1 MPGAALVLRIQ
12 DGWVRVPAHK
22 ELLLSMWKQA
32 LTIKRANTPEGCSRG
47 MSTERGKAAPG
58 LQQVLKKESI
68 TYLSAALS
76 THTWGRGSS
85 TLPGSCSRCRW
96 CPDPIYLSPASMSVR
111 QLSLYSKTCPGS
123 AGGHSLEM
131 PGIFCPSHQWPT
143 VHLWRIIY
151 GTEGCPL
158 ASRKEHP
165 NITHTPELL
174 VESGWGETSA
184 ELTLWFVSFPFLWA
198 ELKGFAQS
206 FG

>member
-1 MPGAALVLRIQ
+1 MCKHNQ
-12 DGWVRVPAHK
+12 
-22 ELLLSMWKQA
+22 
-32 LTIKRANTPEGCSRG
+32 
-47 MSTERGKAAPG
+47 G
-58 LQQVLKKESI
+58 LQQRYEYRERKSRPRAPASPEEGEHHLP
-68 TYLSAALS
+68 LSCTFYA
-76 THTWGRGSS
+76 HMWGGGSL

-96 CPDPIYLSPASMSVR
+96 CPDPIYLSPACVSIR
-111 QLSLYSKTCPGS
+111 QLSLYSKTCPWS

-165 NITHTPELL
+165 DITHTLELL

-184 ELTLWFVSFPFLWA
+184 ELTLWFVSFPFLWFSFLWA
-198 ELKGFAQS
+198 ELKEFPQS
-206 FG
+206 SG